1 MQLVVNK
8 RRRLHD
14 QSLQSPQ
21 HLAAPLTHA
30 QLFHQ
35 AWHACPQAQT
45 QPTQPVQPAQP
56 SRRTAAGGS
65 RLHVKI
71 ADLAA
76 VRADAGPVCNLLH
89 WHEKARDGGAAGW
102 NAGPVHTGEFL
113 RVGQIG

>member
-1 MQLVVNK
+1 M
-8 RRRLHD
+8 
-14 QSLQSPQ
+14 
-21 HLAAPLTHA
+21 
-30 QLFHQ
+30 
-35 AWHACPQAQT
+35 
-45 QPTQPVQPAQP
+45 
-56 SRRTAAGGS
+56 
-65 RLHVKI
+65 HVKI